1 MFLSIFISSFD
12 TRHIKFDRVTEL
24 LMNSIATHKMTLLL
38 ADHSALMLSIRTLML
53 IHQRRLASVR
63 QNIDNLEDLSVSL
76 NPSSV
81 AHLQKFTSCGWII
94 RFIECR
100 DSRIRVLAWDL
111 ITEMFDYEFLKSN
124 PSIVQSALNT
134 YLKHQELF
142 SVKISAL
149 KFLSKVCDSLMQ
161 NCNVFSDF
169 EESLGDRDILD
180 STNLGS
186 KTE

>member
-1 MFLSIFISSFD
+1 MIDLYSIFKASQTENKRKIQLFLSIFISSFD

-24 LMNSIATHKMTLLL
+24 LMNSIATHKMTL
-38 ADHSALMLSIRTLML
+38 TLML
-53 IHQRRLASVR
+53 IHQRRLTSVR

-149 KFLSKVCDSLMQ
+149 KFLSKVCD
-161 NCNVFSDF
+161 F
-169 EESLGDRDILD
+169 
-180 STNLGS
+180 
-186 KTE
+186 